1 MPLSERVKCVQ
12 PNRSKNGL
20 LSTNTAT
27 ILGTMTK
34 ELILASSS
42 RYRRE
47 LLDRLGLPY
56 SAMSPDIDE
65 SALAGET
72 PQDTAMRLAELKA
85 RAIWEAHPGAVVIGS
100 DQVADLA
107 GVKLGKPHTRE
118 NAIRQLK
125 SMQGNVVVFTTA
137 LCVIDGEGRAET
149 VKSQTTIRM
158 RELSD
163 EAIEAYVD
171 REKPFDC
178 AGSAKI
184 ERLGIALMASV
195 TSDDPTS
202 LIGLPLMTLTSMLT
216 RAGIEVLPG
225 LRA

>member
-1 MPLSERVKCVQ
+1 MPLSERVKEVRAT
-12 PNRSKNGL
+12 NRSKNGL
-20 LSTNTAT
+20 LSPNTAT

-85 RAIWEAHPGAVVIGS
+85 RAIWDANPGAVVIGS
-100 DQVADLA
+100 DQVADLN

-118 NAIRQLK
+118 NAIRQLR
-125 SMQGNVVVFTTA
+125 SMQGREVVFTTA
-137 LCVIDGEGRAET
+137 LCVIDADGRAE
-149 VKSQTTIRM
+149 KLKIQTTIRM
-158 RELSD
+158 S
-163 EAIEAYVD
+163 
-171 REKPFDC
+171 
-178 AGSAKI
+178 
-184 ERLGIALMASV
+184 
-195 TSDDPTS
+195 
-202 LIGLPLMTLTSMLT
+202 
-216 RAGIEVLPG
+216 
-225 LRA
+225 